1 MFDCDNFSDEIYRLM
16 LEEIDGIS
24 ENLDESTLVEAT
36 KLRMGRIIQT
46 GLLIAYLNGKYVK
59 NFAQILL
66 HEDTVRIGKRETL
79 REDCA
84 ADLYLAEFKRVLS
97 S

>member
-1 MFDCDNFSDEIYRLM
+1 
-16 LEEIDGIS
+16 
-24 ENLDESTLVEAT
+24 
-36 KLRMGRIIQT
+36 MGKIIQT

-66 HEDTVRIGKRETL
+66 HEDTVKVGRRETL

-84 ADLYLAEFKRVLS
+84 A
-97 S
+97 

>member
-24 ENLDESTLVEAT
+24 ENLDESTLIEAT

-66 HEDTVRIGKRETL
+66 HEDTVRIGKREAL